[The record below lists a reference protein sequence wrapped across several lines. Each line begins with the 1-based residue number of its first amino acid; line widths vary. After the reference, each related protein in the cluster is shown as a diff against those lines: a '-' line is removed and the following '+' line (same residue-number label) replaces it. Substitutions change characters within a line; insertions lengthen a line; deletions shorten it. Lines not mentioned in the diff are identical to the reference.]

1 MQLPF
6 LVLGWT
12 VVTQLDTVGGF
23 VGSGKFWSLG
33 FVGLHLLFLACRLA
47 RKRIYEAWRRRVGW
61 TVLEQFHPMS
71 PNVIHSYP
79 ILTLFGDSWWFLML
93 MPSFFVLVVCKPQA
107 YPESSFR
114 TWCSYPSLWFVG
126 SVEFWSL
133 GFVGLHLLS
142 WLAGLPGSASTERGE
157 GELGELCWDNVH
169 VFFWIECWL
178 VERFRGFQNL
188 FTRAPVDFGW
198 WGSRS
203 LDWF

>member
-1 MQLPF
+1 MIA
-6 LVLGWT
+6 GDSWC
-12 VVTQLDTVGGF
+12 
-23 VGSGKFWSLG
+23 WC
-33 FVGLHLLFLACRLA
+33 LLFLFWLFASL
-47 RKRIYEAWRRRVGW
+47 KHI
-61 TVLEQFHPMS
+61 QS
-71 PNVIHSYP
+71 PE
-79 ILTLFGDSWWFLML
+79 G
-93 MPSFFVLVVCKPQA
+93 
-107 YPESSFR
+107 FR

-203 LDWF
+203 LVLRLCICDCDWLLLITMMFLFMYP